1 MEKAGYTSDA
11 SFYIEEY
18 GRKTLVYGKDYWIAV
33 IARDNVGNYN
43 DCFIAICGPVQT
55 YGNMN
60 SENLKGST
68 SKVNAEL
75 LAETKKS
82 ESLENS
88 TSNASSEFLAKTEKS
103 GDVENSTLNT
113 DSGSLTTVKN
123 QESLKDSASNMSFGF
138 LAGNEKYEQMEEK
151 SRSEFIINLI
161 PEMNKTSMRLV
172 DADLLDKQVA
182 ESSESYPEIKSSPG
196 FHIIY
201 AAAGIFLI
209 TFRSNFKRKPR
220 RKI

>member
-1 MEKAGYTSDA
+1 
-11 SFYIEEY
+11 
-18 GRKTLVYGKDYWIAV
+18 
-33 IARDNVGNYN
+33 
-43 DCFIAICGPVQT
+43 
-55 YGNMN
+55 
-60 SENLKGST
+60 
-68 SKVNAEL
+68 
-75 LAETKKS
+75 
-82 ESLENS
+82 
-88 TSNASSEFLAKTEKS
+88 
-103 GDVENSTLNT
+103 
-113 DSGSLTTVKN
+113 
-123 QESLKDSASNMSFGF
+123 MSFGF